1 MKKIFPLLLVL
12 LFCKQLTANVTNPPE
27 KKRFDFETLQR
38 GRSFDPFVFI
48 GLKIGAPNVLSFGG
62 EFILPFADNRLA
74 PFIDYGSF
82 KYDRNNIAI
91 GLKFLEYGLNIY
103 VNSNKKGFYG
113 SISKA
118 SLNSDVTYS
127 EIVLDNNLTGKGST
141 DLKID
146 TYNFKAGYKTGNR
159 FYFRFEIGYGVG
171 EIPENLVFLATASN
185 GMELETTQP
194 IPKIPGVGSKGMVIG
209 NIGFGIAF

>member
-1 MKKIFPLLLVL
+1 M
-12 LFCKQLTANVTNPPE
+12 
-27 KKRFDFETLQR
+27 
-38 GRSFDPFVFI
+38 
-48 GLKIGAPNVLSFGG
+48 
-62 EFILPFADNRLA
+62 
-74 PFIDYGSF
+74 
-82 KYDRNNIAI
+82 
-91 GLKFLEYGLNIY
+91 
-103 VNSNKKGFYG
+103 
-113 SISKA
+113 
-118 SLNSDVTYS
+118 
-127 EIVLDNNLTGKGST
+127 DNNLTGKGST

-185 GMELETTQP
+185 GTELETTQP